1 MKIIE
6 ASVSR
11 ALPSSV
17 VTVGCFDGVHRGH
30 RQLLT
35 ALRRIAVAKGLKT
48 ALLTFDPMPRTVIAP
63 ESAPPLICSLQ
74 TRLRLLEETGCV
86 DYCCVLPF
94 NKAVQQQ
101 SADEVIVENLVR
113 RFGMRVL
120 VVGENFACGRA
131 RTGTIPYL
139 MEFGKRHNFLV
150 NAQLLH
156 APRGMGHCSSTETRR
171 LIQLGK
177 LSEASRLL
185 DRVHEMTGVVVSGTR
200 QANVLEVTLDKNLCA
215 PPEDQYLGA
224 IRKSGPDYWRS
235 AILTVCDPTPQGE
248 RMVRLTVADD
258 IQATVGDALRMR
270 FAQRA
275 ISGSPQRPPAAWLA

>member
-6 ASVSR
+6 ASVLP

-30 RQLLT
+30 RQLLSI
-35 ALRRIAVAKGLKT
+35 LRRTAVEKGLKT
-48 ALLTFDPMPRTVIAP
+48 ALLTFDPMPRAVIAP
-63 ESAPPLICSLQ
+63 ESAPPLICSLP

-94 NKAVQQQ
+94 NKAMQEQ
-101 SADEVIVENLVR
+101 SADEFIVENLVR
-113 RFGMRVL
+113 RFGMRAL

-139 MEFGKRHNFLV
+139 VEFGKRHHFLV
-150 NAQLLH
+150 NAQPLH
-156 APRGMGHCSSTETRR
+156 APRGMDHCSSTETRR

-177 LSEASRLL
+177 LSEAARLL
-185 DRVHEMTGVVVSGTR
+185 DRAHEMTGVVVNWAKR
-200 QANVLEVTLDKNLCA
+200 ANVLEVAVDKNLCV

-224 IRKSGPDYWRS
+224 IRKSGPDYWRK
-235 AILTVCDPTPQGE
+235 AVLTVCDTTPQGE
-248 RMVRLTVADD
+248 RMVRLAIAGD
-258 IQATVGDALRMR
+258 IRAGVGDALRMR

-275 ISGSPQRPPAAWLA
+275 VSGSL